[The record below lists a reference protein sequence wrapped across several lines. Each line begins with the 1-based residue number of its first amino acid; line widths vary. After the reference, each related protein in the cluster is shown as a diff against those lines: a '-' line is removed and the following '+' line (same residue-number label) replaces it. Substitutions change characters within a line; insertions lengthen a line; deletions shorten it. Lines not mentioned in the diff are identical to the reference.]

1 MLSYFKSSYTNSQR
15 RGIIGLMVCI
25 VLLQIA
31 IFSFRYFNESNPKG
45 FEKTKEILALE
56 QTLDSLKK
64 KQKQQ
69 SQPKIYPFN
78 PNFITDY
85 KGYQLGLSVEEIDRL
100 LTFRKNNQFVNSA
113 KEFQKVTGVSDA
125 LLAKISPYFKFPDW
139 VNASKDSKNGFQKKA
154 PKTMDINKATAEDL
168 MEIPGIG
175 PGISTKIIK
184 LRDEM
189 GGFLSTE
196 QYQHIWGLSPE
207 VQQSMLKYCLIKD
220 VSQVKRYKIN
230 ELSMKELASI
240 PYYNYGLA
248 KETIT
253 YRSMHNGIKN
263 IEDLTKIKGFPVEK
277 LNIIVL
283 YLEF

>member
-1 MLSYFKSSYTNSQR
+1 LFNYFKTHYTESQR
-15 RGIIGLMVCI
+15 KGILGLIICIIFLQGIIFG
-25 VLLQIA
+25 
-31 IFSFRYFNESNPKG
+31 FRYFQSDEAVSLDQS
-45 FEKTKEILALE
+45 KEWLALE
-56 QTLDSLKK
+56 KSIDSLKIIQADK
-64 KQKQQ
+64 SK
-69 SQPKIYPFN
+69 PKIYSFN

-85 KGYQLGLSVEEIDRL
+85 KGYQLGLSVQEIDKL
-100 LTFRKNNQFVNSA
+100 LAFRKTNQFVNSA
-113 KEFQKVTGVSDA
+113 EEFQKVTGVSDS
-125 LLAKISPYFKFPDW
+125 LLADLSPYFKFPNW
-139 VNASKDSKNGFQKKA
+139 VNASKKEFQKKA
-154 PKTMDINKATAEDL
+154 PKAMDINKATAKDL
-168 MEIPGIG
+168 MEISGIG
-175 PGISTKIIK
+175 PGISSKIIK
-184 LRDEM
+184 ERDDM

-196 QYQHIWGLSPE
+196 QYKYIWGISTE

-220 VSQVKRYKIN
+220 VSKVKRYKIN

-253 YRSMHNGIKN
+253 YRSMHNGIRN

>member
-1 MLSYFKSSYTNSQR
+1 MFNYLKTHYTESQR
-15 RGIIGLMVCI
+15 KGILGLIICI
-25 VLLQIA
+25 IFLQA
-31 IFSFRYFNESNPKG
+31 IIFGFRYFQSDAVVSFEQSNEWSSL
-45 FEKTKEILALE
+45 EKSI
-56 QTLDSLKK
+56 DSLKIIQAEK
-64 KQKQQ
+64 SKL
-69 SQPKIYPFN
+69 KIFPFN

-85 KGYQLGLSVEEIDRL
+85 KGYQLGLSANEIDKL
-100 LTFRKNNQFVNSA
+100 LAFRKNNQFVNSA
-113 KEFQKVTGVSDA
+113 IEFQKVTGVSDS
-125 LLAKISPYFKFPDW
+125 LLAVLSPYFKFPDW
-139 VNASKDSKNGFQKKA
+139 VNASKSSNGFEKKA
-154 PKTMDINKATAEDL
+154 PRFMDINKATAEDL
-168 MEIPGIG
+168 MEISGIG
-175 PGISTKIIK
+175 PGISSKIIK

-196 QYQHIWGLSPE
+196 QYQYIWGLSPE

-253 YRSMHNGIKN
+253 YRSMHNGIRN